1 MKDLYSK
8 IIIFILDLLAI
19 ALSIIIGYK
28 LRIFFDA
35 SFYQTFGHTLS
46 LYLGFWLLYAVPLI
60 LMAYEG
66 IYTRRYDFWHESRQ
80 VLKALFMAFV
90 FILAILAM
98 TRTIENYSRATVLFI
113 FLSMA
118 FMIPLLKNLG
128 KKYLFHIG
136 LWQRKVKIYSHDPF
150 LSKEIRE
157 NHYLGYIE
165 VDNEEP
171 KTVFINSH
179 ELGIETTQKILDEE
193 IKKRHEVIFIPLI
206 NEYNLTH
213 SFIYEL
219 SNTRTNLIVFQNRL
233 KSKYRLW
240 TKRISDMLLSILM
253 FPFLIPPMIY
263 IVYKIHREEPGSPI
277 LFKQERLGKRGRVFI
292 CYKFRTMYE
301 NGDEILKEYLKENPQ
316 EVAYYAKYHKYR
328 NDPRVTSTGRLLRR
342 TSLDELPQIFNV
354 FKTEMSFIGPRPYML
369 DEKKKIGK
377 YHDTILSVRPGITGL
392 WQVSGR
398 SEVDFRNRVDLDV
411 WYIRNW
417 NLWMDLVILIKTIR
431 TVLFREGAQ

>member
-1 MKDLYSK
+1 MKDFYSK

-35 SFYQTFGHTLS
+35 SFEETFGHSLN
-46 LYLGFWLLYAVPLI
+46 LYLGFWMLYAFPI
-60 LMAYEG
+60 IIMAYEG

-80 VLKALFMAFV
+80 VLKALFLAF
-90 FILAILAM
+90 IAIMAILAM
-98 TRTIENYSRATVLFI
+98 TRTVENYSRATILFI

-118 FMIPLLKNLG
+118 FMIPLFKNLG
-128 KKYLFHIG
+128 KKYLYHIG
-136 LWQRKVKIYSHDPF
+136 LWQREVKIYSHDPF
-150 LSKEIRE
+150 LSKEIKE

-165 VDNEEP
+165 VSHEEP

-179 ELGIETTQKILDEE
+179 EMGIETTQKILDEE
-193 IKKRHEVIFIPLI
+193 IKRRHEVIFIPLI

-240 TKRISDMLLSILM
+240 AKRISDMLLSVSI

-263 IVYKIHREEPGSPI
+263 IAYRIQKEEPGGPI
-277 LFKQERLGKRGRVFI
+277 LFRQERLGKRGRIFV

-301 NGDEILKEYLKENPQ
+301 NSDHILEKYLEKHPEEIG
-316 EVAYYAKYHKYR
+316 YYDKYHKYK
-328 NDPRVTSTGRLLRR
+328 NDPRITPTGHFLRR

-369 DEKKKIGK
+369 NEKEKISEQ
-377 YHDTILSVRPGITGL
+377 YETILSVRPGITGL

-398 SEVDFRNRVDLDV
+398 SEIDFASRVDLDI

-417 NLWMDLVILIKTIR
+417 NLWMDLVIFIKTIR
-431 TVLFREGAQ
+431 TVLFREGAS